1 MGTSV
6 LRMPGGSW
14 SNAYDWLAC
23 ETDTGCEWHWAAR
36 PSDRRVRRP
45 ASDAST
51 MAAVAHIDLDMA
63 DTGGVARPE
72 GFTFIVRKNGDVV
85 IRHHG
90 QVATTL
96 RRARAAPCPARRAAW
111 SSAR

>member
-1 MGTSV
+1 
-6 LRMPGGSW
+6 
-14 SNAYDWLAC
+14 
-23 ETDTGCEWHWAAR
+23 
-36 PSDRRVRRP
+36 
-45 ASDAST
+45 
-51 MAAVAHIDLDMA
+51 MAAVAHIDLNMA

-96 RRARAAPCPARRAAW
+96 RRARAAAFLADVANADDQEQMARMTGNYKRGNERAA
-111 SSAR
+111 SSHARNRPR

>member
-1 MGTSV
+1 M
-6 LRMPGGSW
+6 
-14 SNAYDWLAC
+14 LA
-23 ETDTGCEWHWAAR
+23 
-36 PSDRRVRRP
+36 PSGRRVRRP

-96 RRARAAPCPARRAAW
+96 RRARAAAFLADVANADDQELMARMTGNYKRGNERAA
-111 SSAR
+111 SSHARNRPC